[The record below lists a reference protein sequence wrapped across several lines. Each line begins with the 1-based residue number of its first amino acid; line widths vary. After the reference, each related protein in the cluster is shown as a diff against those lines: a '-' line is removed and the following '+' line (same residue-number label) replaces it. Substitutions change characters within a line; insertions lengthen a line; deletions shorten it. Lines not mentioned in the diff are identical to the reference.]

1 LKHAKRAADPHAAAQ
16 ESKMRILMTGASG
29 LVGTALAAELQAA
42 GHTVNRFV
50 RPSANATLSTGD
62 VTWNPETGDMNLSA
76 AEGADAVVNLAGASI
91 GGGRWT
97 AERKALLRS
106 SRVDLTEHL
115 VAALARLQSPP
126 KIFVSASAIGY
137 YGDRGEE
144 SLTEAS
150 TSGQDFL
157 AQICRD
163 WEAAAIKA
171 EQSGMRAVI
180 TRFGI
185 VLSKKGGA
193 LPPMLTPFKLGAGG
207 RIGSGK
213 QWMSWVAL
221 DDAVTAIRQAIT
233 DPTMRGPINIVSPNP
248 ARNSEFTQ
256 VLARVLHRPAIF
268 PAPAFALRL
277 ILGEMADAL
286 LLSSQRVL
294 PEKLTQQQFKFQ
306 YANLESALRRALQ

>member
-1 LKHAKRAADPHAAAQ
+1 LKDAERASDRHAAAK
-16 ESKMRILMTGASG
+16 ESKMRILITGASG
-29 LVGTALAAELQAA
+29 LVATALAAELQAA
-42 GHTVNRFV
+42 GNTVNRFV
-50 RPSANATLSTGD
+50 RASSNAKAGTSD
-62 VTWNPETGDMNLSA
+62 VPWNPETGEMNLAA
-76 AEGADAVVNLAGASI
+76 AEGADAIVNLAGASI

-97 AERKALLRS
+97 PKRKALLRS

-115 VAALARLQSPP
+115 VAALTRLKSPP
-126 KIFVSASAIGY
+126 KVFVSASAIGY

-150 TSGQDFL
+150 ISGQDFL

-171 EQSGMRAVI
+171 EQSGMRTVI
-180 TRFGI
+180 ARFGI
-185 VLSKKGGA
+185 ILSKKGGA

-207 RIGSGK
+207 RIGSGN

-221 DDAVTAIRQAIT
+221 DDVVSALQLAIASTAMQ
-233 DPTMRGPINIVSPNP
+233 GPVNVVAPNP
-248 ARNSEFTQ
+248 ARNAEFTKA
-256 VLARVLHRPAIF
+256 LARVLHRPAIL
-268 PAPAFALRL
+268 PVPAFTLRL

-286 LLSSQRVL
+286 LLSSQRVV

-306 YANLESALRRALQ
+306 YADLESALRRALQ

>member
-1 LKHAKRAADPHAAAQ
+1 LKDAKRAADRHAAAQ

-42 GHTVNRFV
+42 ANTVNRFV
-50 RPSANATLSTGD
+50 RANADASAGAGD
-62 VTWNPETGDMNLSA
+62 VAWNPETGEMNLAA
-76 AEGADAVVNLAGASI
+76 AEGADAIVNLAGASI

-97 AERKALLRS
+97 AKRKALLRS

-115 VAALARLQSPP
+115 VAALAQLKSPP

-150 TSGQDFL
+150 SSGQDFL

-163 WEAAAIKA
+163 WEAAAIKG
-171 EQSGMRAVI
+171 EQFGMRTVI
-180 TRFGI
+180 ARFGI
-185 VLSKKGGA
+185 ILSKKGGA
-193 LPPMLTPFKLGAGG
+193 LPPMLTPFKLGGGG

-221 DDAVTAIRQAIT
+221 DDAVTALRQAIT
-233 DPTMRGPINIVSPNP
+233 DPAISGPINVVAPNP
-248 ARNSEFTQ
+248 ARNAEFTKA
-256 VLARVLHRPAIF
+256 LARVLHRPAIL
-268 PAPAFALRL
+268 PVPAFTLRL

-294 PEKLTQQQFKFQ
+294 PKKLTQHHFQFQ
-306 YANLESALRRALQ
+306 YADLESALRRAIQ